1 MISKNI
7 SLTIILFFLCLFS
20 HSGGAFAQNV
30 VTTMTLNAGGS
41 GVTSGTFNADDD
53 TLNSVAGLS
62 HALTLPPTSASS
74 TQFTR
79 NYISQRFTPSA
90 TARYD
95 FGISQ
100 SPNDTVLIVYSKPFN
115 PLDPDDGALDIDD
128 DNSSNTVP
136 LGVTIVGCT
145 TVSLCPQI
153 TNLLLNANQTYYIVI
168 TTYRDHLPPSELYP
182 VDFPQ
187 TFYVYGPP
195 VVIGVLNATEA
206 NTEYATDVSS
216 NFSHEVST
224 SLEGLVTFESGFADF
239 VRAGHIASS
248 NSESLQFL
256 SKSKNN
262 AQTTMQIGNQKY
274 SFSGG
279 ITADDHSSKLDE
291 KIVMETK
298 LSKSGSRLIV
308 MSDIQLHKYKGKSS
322 EHTGRLKVAYQTEDG
337 NGLTT
342 GLAAGIGSGR
352 NKFSRGLKG
361 EVKQKNFS
369 LSMYAIS
376 SINTSLVLDG
386 FITVSKAEYE
396 MDVANSEMSLTSDF
410 GNSSIVA
417 GLNLTGYTPLNF
429 DQLSKET
436 KVELQPN
443 ASIVLG
449 TTSKQDAR
457 SKVITAVDEKQI
469 IQNVSSQQLLKV
481 TVSPQVTYQSKK
493 SDSFFGDDI
502 ITISPKLI
510 CEEYEGSSLKDACG
524 YGLGLQV
531 TNLTGNESMAKLSY
545 ESIGTRDSGSLFFEY
560 RLAF

>member
-1 MISKNI
+1 M
-7 SLTIILFFLCLFS
+7 LFFLYVLS
-20 HSGGAFAQNV
+20 HSGAAFAQNV
-30 VTTMTLNAGGS
+30 VTEMTLTAGGS
-41 GVTSGTFNADDD
+41 GVTSGTFDADDD
-53 TLNSVAGLS
+53 TLTNTGGLT
-62 HALTLPPTSASS
+62 HANA
-74 TQFTR
+74 TQFKR

-90 TARYD
+90 TAQYD

-115 PLDPDDGALDIDD
+115 PLDPDDGAIAVDD

-136 LGVTIVGCT
+136 PGVNIVGCT
-145 TVSLCPQI
+145 AANLCPQI
-153 TNLLLNANQTYYIVI
+153 SNLLLNANQTYYIVI
-168 TTYRDHLPPSELYP
+168 TTYKDHDTATPDLQP

-187 TFYVYGPP
+187 TFYVYGPS
-195 VVIGVLNATEA
+195 VVIGVLNAIEA
-206 NTEYATDVSS
+206 NTEHATDVSS
-216 NFSHEVST
+216 NFSHEVGT

-248 NSESLQFL
+248 NSENLQFL
-256 SKSKNN
+256 SKFKNN
-262 AQTTMQIGNQKY
+262 DQTTMQIGNQKY

-279 ITADDHSSKLDE
+279 ITADDHSLKLDE
-291 KIVMETK
+291 KIVVDTK
-298 LSKSGSRLIV
+298 LSKLGSRLIV
-308 MSDIQLHKYKGKSS
+308 MSDVQLHKYKGKSS

-342 GLAAGIGSGR
+342 GVAAGIGSGR
-352 NKFSRGLKG
+352 TKFSRGLKG

-376 SINTSLVLDG
+376 SIDTNLVLDG
-386 FITVSKAEYE
+386 FVTVSKAEYE

-410 GNSSIVA
+410 DNSSIVA
-417 GLNLTGYTPLNF
+417 GVNLTGYTPLNF
-429 DQLSKET
+429 DQLNKET
-436 KVELQPN
+436 RVELQPN

-449 TTSKQDAR
+449 TTSKQDAL

-469 IQNVSSQQLLKV
+469 IQTVNSQQLLKV
-481 TVSPQVTYQSKK
+481 TMSPQLTYQSKK
-493 SDSFFGDDI
+493 SGSFFGDDI

-510 CEEYEGSSLKDACG
+510 CEKYEGSSLKDACG

-531 TNLTGNESMAKLSY
+531 TNLTGNESMLKLSY
-545 ESIGTRDSGSLFFEY
+545 ESIGIRDSGSLIFEY

>member
-7 SLTIILFFLCLFS
+7 VLVIILCFLYVLS
-20 HSGGAFAQNV
+20 HSGAASAQNV
-30 VTTMTLNAGGS
+30 VTEMTLTAGGS
-41 GVTSGTFNADDD
+41 GVTSGTFDADDD
-53 TLNSVAGLS
+53 TLTNTGGLT
-62 HALTLPPTSASS
+62 HANAN
-74 TQFTR
+74 QFTR

-90 TARYD
+90 TAQYD

-115 PLDPDDGALDIDD
+115 PLDPDDGAIALDD

-136 LGVTIVGCT
+136 PGVTIVGCT
-145 TVSLCPQI
+145 TASLCPQI
-153 TNLLLNANQTYYIVI
+153 SNLLLNANQTYYIVI
-168 TTYRDHLPPSELYP
+168 TTYRDHDTATPDLQP

-187 TFYVYGPP
+187 TFYVYGPS

-216 NFSHEVST
+216 NFSHEVGT

-248 NSESLQFL
+248 NSENLQFL
-256 SKSKNN
+256 SKSRNN

-279 ITADDHSSKLDE
+279 ITADDHSFKLDE
-291 KIVMETK
+291 KIVVDTK
-298 LSKSGSRLIV
+298 LSKLGSRLIV
-308 MSDIQLHKYKGKSS
+308 MSDVQIHKYKGRSS

-342 GLAAGIGSGR
+342 GVAAGIGSGR
-352 NKFSRGLKG
+352 TKFSRGLKG

-376 SINTSLVLDG
+376 SIDTNLVLDG
-386 FITVSKAEYE
+386 FVTVSKAEYE

-410 GNSSIVA
+410 DNSSIVA
-417 GLNLTGYTPLNF
+417 GINLTGYTPLNF
-429 DQLSKET
+429 DQLDKET
-436 KVELQPN
+436 RVELQPN
-443 ASIVLG
+443 ASFVLG
-449 TTSKQDAR
+449 TTSKQDAL

-469 IQNVSSQQLLKV
+469 IQTVNSQQLLKV
-481 TVSPQVTYQSKK
+481 TVSPQLTYQSKK
-493 SDSFFGDDI
+493 SGSFFGDDI

-510 CEEYEGSSLKDACG
+510 CEKYEDSSRKDACG
-524 YGLGLQV
+524 YGLGLQ
-531 TNLTGNESMAKLSY
+531 LTKPKGNESMIKLSY
-545 ESIGTRDSGSLFFEY
+545 ESIGIRDSGSLIFEY